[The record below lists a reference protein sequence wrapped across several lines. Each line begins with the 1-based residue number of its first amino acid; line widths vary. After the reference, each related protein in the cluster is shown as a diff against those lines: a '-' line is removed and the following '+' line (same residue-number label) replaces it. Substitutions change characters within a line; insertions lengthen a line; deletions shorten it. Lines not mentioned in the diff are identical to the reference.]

1 LACELLLQALEAL
14 CYSFACVDRTS
25 KYLYNLINDKPGA
38 SLRNSQR
45 LLPQLNQLTS
55 LFHFSNLITMSPT
68 LSGTLS
74 LFTAPP
80 APRIPRSPK
89 DVTSQGSGSSKKYP
103 YFTSGDLDSE
113 KAVIFLGGL
122 TNGMG
127 AVPYVHKLSEEL
139 KGAGWNLY
147 VTRVRAK
154 LTSRIQPHWT
164 SAYDGYGL
172 SSLETD
178 VLEMGALVDHIRSE
192 DGKYLSILSN

>member
-1 LACELLLQALEAL
+1 M
-14 CYSFACVDRTS
+14 V
-25 KYLYNLINDKPGA
+25 
-38 SLRNSQR
+38 
-45 LLPQLNQLTS
+45 
-55 LFHFSNLITMSPT
+55 PT

-89 DVTSQGSGSSKKYP
+89 DVTSEGSGSSRKYP

-139 KGAGWNLY
+139 KGAGWRLY
-147 VTRVRAK
+147 VTRERGQ
-154 LTSRIQPHWT
+154 S
-164 SAYDGYGL
+164 
-172 SSLETD
+172 
-178 VLEMGALVDHIRSE
+178 
-192 DGKYLSILSN
+192 

>member
-1 LACELLLQALEAL
+1 MA
-14 CYSFACVDRTS
+14 
-25 KYLYNLINDKPGA
+25 
-38 SLRNSQR
+38 
-45 LLPQLNQLTS
+45 
-55 LFHFSNLITMSPT
+55 PT

-89 DVTSQGSGSSKKYP
+89 DVTSEGSGSSRKYP

-139 KGAGWNLY
+139 KGAGWRLY
-147 VTRVRAK
+147 V
-154 LTSRIQPHWT
+154 W
-164 SAYDGYGL
+164 
-172 SSLETD
+172 
-178 VLEMGALVDHIRSE
+178 SE
-192 DGKYLSILSN
+192 RGQS